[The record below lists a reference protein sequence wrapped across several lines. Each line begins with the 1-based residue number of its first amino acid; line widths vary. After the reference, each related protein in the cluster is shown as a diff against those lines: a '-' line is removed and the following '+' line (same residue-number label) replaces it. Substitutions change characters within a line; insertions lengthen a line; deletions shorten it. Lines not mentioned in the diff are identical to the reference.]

1 MDIAANNSLLDRV
14 AKSTGILLDYCR
26 KNDWAGYDPYD
37 GLTSRVFSSL
47 PFLHNRIG
55 RLGFMQIMK
64 RNPINL
70 RYILLV
76 PKSQS
81 SKGIALFSSAL
92 LKLSNHA
99 IAAED
104 DALLLLKRLIESRSS
119 RNQQYCWGYNFDWQT
134 RGFLVPADTPNI
146 ICTTVA
152 GNALLDAYDKFGD
165 TSYLEMASS
174 TGDFYLERLNKT
186 EDKEGLCFSY
196 TPLDRERVHNAN
208 LLGAAFLARLY
219 GITGKQKLL
228 DHALRAAK
236 YSVKRQRDDGSWLY
250 GESAKQNWI
259 DNFHTGYN
267 LCALRSICR
276 DTKTSEFEAHIR
288 RGFNFYRKHFFRDD
302 SAPKY
307 FHDRTYPIDIH
318 NVAQSI
324 ITLLELKDLEKG
336 NIDLALSVF
345 EWAMTHMW
353 DEQGYFYYQVH
364 PYHKIKIPYMRW
376 SQAWMLLALSTLLHE
391 VKYNLKSVN
400 A

>member
-1 MDIAANNSLLDRV
+1 
-14 AKSTGILLDYCR
+14 
-26 KNDWAGYDPYD
+26 
-37 GLTSRVFSSL
+37 
-47 PFLHNRIG
+47 
-55 RLGFMQIMK
+55 MQTMK

-70 RYILLV
+70 RRILLV
-76 PKSQS
+76 PKSQN

-99 IAAED
+99 IVSED
-104 DALLLLKRLIESRSS
+104 DARLLLGRVVELKSAKS
-119 RNQQYCWGYNFDWQT
+119 QQYSWGYNFDWQT
-134 RGFLVPADTPNI
+134 RDFLVPAYTPNI

-152 GNALLDAYDKFGD
+152 GNALLDAYEKFGN

-174 TGDFYLERLNKT
+174 AGDFYLEGLNKT

-219 GITGKQKLL
+219 GITGKQKLF

-236 YSVKRQRDDGSWLY
+236 YSVKRQRADGSWLY
-250 GESAKQNWI
+250 GESAKQKWI

-276 DTKTSEFEAHIR
+276 YTKTFEFESHIR
-288 RGFNFYRKHFFRDD
+288 RGFDFYRKHFFRED
-302 SAPKY
+302 SVPKY
-307 FHDRTYPIDIH
+307 FHDRTYHIDIH

-324 ITLLELKDLEKG
+324 ITLLTLKDLDKG

-353 DEQGYFYYQVH
+353 DKQGYFYYQVL
-364 PYHKIKIPYMRW
+364 PYYKIKIPYMRW
-376 SQAWMLLALSTLLHE
+376 SQAWMLVALSILLEEDDQWMQRTPSQKE
-391 VKYNLKSVN
+391 VSTDGRKNKR